1 MKKLSGLL
9 AVSLVAIMMAPAA
22 RADIASTAYV
32 DTKDTAIRN
41 DMEAKAN
48 KKTSKI
54 KLDDTDDTGYPTVAA
69 AFNIANVA
77 LGDNAVIKEQGDA
90 SANQALITNA
100 SGTVETG
107 LIKTGMI
114 ADSAVTTTKIAPSA
128 VTTAKIADAN
138 VTTAKIAT
146 SAVTADKLGAN
157 AVTTA
162 KIADANVTEGKLAK
176 DSVTPLKVKDGLV
189 KGGGSVSVTR
199 DATTGVITVSGT
211 DTQYNDA
218 AVKADIKKNA
228 DAITTINSSAV
239 MNSGATKAK
248 IDTIATNT
256 TAAANAKSAADAAQA
271 TANGLKTSKQ
281 DKLVATGENA
291 NIAGSNGVSVSIDS
305 TSGKITVAGNQA
317 AIDTALAGKQATLSD
332 VQKAAVN
339 SGINATK
346 VSTYDGYAAKITA
359 AKAQADKGV
368 ADAAAAQTTAN
379 NALPKA
385 TYDSQVG
392 TVSAANMGTTATTV
406 VGAIKEIKNAV
417 STTDGAT
424 VKTDQG
430 TTNKDKAVITDS
442 TGKVTTGQIATGM
455 IATGAVNADK
465 IATGAVTTAKIA
477 GSAVTAEKIAT
488 GAVTSAKIADGTIVN
503 ADISATA
510 AIAQSKISGLTDALA
525 AKFVAPGTS
534 ATSTDGTYTLTMK
547 VADGNPTYAWEKIGR

>member
-9 AVSLVAIMMAPAA
+9 AVSLIAIMMAPSA
-22 RADIASTAYV
+22 RAEIASTGYV
-32 DTKDTAIRN
+32 DNKDTAIRN
-41 DMEAKAN
+41 DMELNAN
-48 KKTSKI
+48 KK
-54 KLDDTDDTGYPTVAA
+54 KLGDELKDNDDVGYPTVAA
-69 AFNIANVA
+69 AFDIANVA
-77 LGDNAVIKEQGDA
+77 LGDTAVIKEQG
-90 SANQALITNA
+90 STGANKALITNE
-100 SGTVETG
+100 SGTVTTG
-107 LIKTGMI
+107 TIATGMI
-114 ADSAVTTTKIAPSA
+114 T
-128 VTTAKIADAN
+128 N
-138 VTTAKIAT
+138 G
-146 SAVTADKLGAN
+146 AVTADKLGAK

-162 KIADANVTEGKLAK
+162 KIGDSAVTAAKLAAGSVTTTTIVDSNVTGAKIANGAVTEAKLAK

-211 DTQYNDA
+211 DTTYNDTA
-218 AVKADIKKNA
+218 IKADIKKNA
-228 DAITTINSSAV
+228 DAITTINNSAV

-281 DKLVATGENA
+281 DKLVATGDNA
-291 NIAGSNGVSVSIDS
+291 NIAGSDGVSVSIDS
-305 TSGKITVAGNQA
+305 TSGKITVKGNQA
-317 AIDTALAGKQATLSD
+317 AIDTALAAKQAKLSTT
-332 VQKAAVN
+332 QLSAVN
-339 SGINATK
+339 SGITSTK
-346 VSTYDGYAAKITA
+346 VTSYDTA
-359 AKAQADKGV
+359 VTK
-368 ADAAAAQTTAN
+368 AN

-406 VGAIKEIKNAV
+406 VGAIKEIKDAV
-417 STTDGAT
+417 STTDGAA

-455 IATGAVNADK
+455 VADK
-465 IATGAVTTAKIA
+465 AVTTAKIA
-477 GSAVTAEKIAT
+477 DGAVGAT
-488 GAVTSAKIADGTIVN
+488 QLGANAVTSAKIADGTIVN
-503 ADISATA
+503 ADISTSA
-510 AIAQSKISGLTDALA
+510 AIAQSKIAGLTDALA

-547 VADGNPTYAWEKIGR
+547 VVNNQPPTYAWEKIGR

>member
-9 AVSLVAIMMAPAA
+9 AVSLIAIMMAPSA
-22 RADIASTAYV
+22 RADIASTGYV
-32 DTKDTAIRN
+32 DNKDTAIRN
-41 DMEAKAN
+41 DMELNAN
-48 KKTSKI
+48 KK
-54 KLDDTDDTGYPTVAA
+54 KLGEELRDDDDVGYPTVAA
-69 AFNIANVA
+69 AFDIANVA
-77 LGDNAVIKEQGDA
+77 LGDTAVIKEQG
-90 SANQALITNA
+90 STGANKALITNE
-100 SGTVETG
+100 SGTVTTG
-107 LIKTGMI
+107 TIATGMI
-114 ADSAVTTTKIAPSA
+114 T
-128 VTTAKIADAN
+128 N
-138 VTTAKIAT
+138 G
-146 SAVTADKLGAN
+146 AVTADKLGAK

-162 KIADANVTEGKLAK
+162 KIGDSAVTAAKLAAGSVTTTTIVDSNVTGAKIANGAVTEAKLAK

-211 DTQYNDA
+211 DTTYNDTA
-218 AVKADIKKNA
+218 IKADIKKNA
-228 DAITTINSSAV
+228 DAITTINNSAV

-281 DKLVATGENA
+281 DKLVATGDNA
-291 NIAGSNGVSVSIDS
+291 NIAGSDGVSVSIDS
-305 TSGKITVAGNQA
+305 TSGKITVKGNQA
-317 AIDTALAGKQATLSD
+317 AIDTALAGKQAKLSTA
-332 VQKAAVN
+332 QLNAVN
-339 SGINATK
+339 SGITSAKVTSYDTAVTKANA
-346 VSTYDGYAAKITA
+346 
-359 AKAQADKGV
+359 
-368 ADAAAAQTTAN
+368 
-379 NALPKA
+379 ALPKA

-406 VGAIKEIKNAV
+406 VGAIKEIKDAV
-417 STTDGAT
+417 STTDGAA

-455 IATGAVNADK
+455 IADN
-465 IATGAVTTAKIA
+465 AVTTGKIAAKSVTAAKIA
-477 GSAVTAEKIAT
+477 DATISSAQLAA

-503 ADISATA
+503 ADISTSA
-510 AIAQSKISGLTDALA
+510 AIAQSKIAGLTDALA

-547 VADGNPTYAWEKIGR
+547 IVDNQPPTYAWEKIGR

>member
-9 AVSLVAIMMAPAA
+9 AVSLIAIMMAPSA
-22 RADIASTAYV
+22 RADIASTGYV
-32 DTKDTAIRN
+32 DNKDTAIRN
-41 DMEAKAN
+41 DMELNAN
-48 KKTSKI
+48 KK
-54 KLDDTDDTGYPTVAA
+54 KLGDELKDNDDVGYPTVAA
-69 AFNIANVA
+69 AFDIANVA
-77 LGDNAVIKEQGDA
+77 LGDTAVIKEQG
-90 SANQALITNA
+90 STGANKALITNE
-100 SGTVETG
+100 SGTVTTG
-107 LIKTGMI
+107 TIATGMI
-114 ADSAVTTTKIAPSA
+114 T
-128 VTTAKIADAN
+128 N
-138 VTTAKIAT
+138 G
-146 SAVTADKLGAN
+146 AVTADKLGAK

-162 KIADANVTEGKLAK
+162 KIGDGAVTAAKLGAGSVTTTAIVDSNVTSAKIANGAVTEAKLAK

-211 DTQYNDA
+211 DTTYNDTA
-218 AVKADIKKNA
+218 IKADIKKNA
-228 DAITTINSSAV
+228 DAITTINNSAV

-281 DKLVATGENA
+281 DKLVATGESA
-291 NIAGSNGVSVSIDS
+291 NIAGSDGVSVSIDS
-305 TSGKITVAGNQA
+305 TSGKITVKGNQA
-317 AIDTALAGKQATLSD
+317 AIDSALAGKQAKLSTA
-332 VQKAAVN
+332 QLNAVN
-339 SGINATK
+339 SGITSAKVTSYDTAVTKANA
-346 VSTYDGYAAKITA
+346 
-359 AKAQADKGV
+359 
-368 ADAAAAQTTAN
+368 
-379 NALPKA
+379 ALPKA

-406 VGAIKEIKNAV
+406 VGAIKEIKDAV
-417 STTDGAT
+417 STTDGAA

-455 IATGAVNADK
+455 IADN
-465 IATGAVTTAKIA
+465 AVTTGKIAAKSVTAAKIA
-477 GSAVTAEKIAT
+477 DGAISSAQLAA

-503 ADISATA
+503 ADISTSA
-510 AIAQSKISGLTDALA
+510 AIAQSKIAGLTDALA

-547 VADGNPTYAWEKIGR
+547 VVNSQPTYAWEKIGR